1 MFPTHPLIGQQANW
15 TNLIRRGWKKSIWKY
30 GPFDLKCQAIFFYF
44 FLFGNDFH
52 FDPLNFNFDPSD
64 FNFDPFSAPFPILV
78 FLWFPFRSINNVMWF
93 IFNNLNRICVILCT
107 WMYGFLNIHVQRCSK
122 MHKFF
127 LVEQNEYWLTPNW
140 LKSVQI
146 KPQILF
152 FVIQTVNAFDRKV
165 HSKEN
170 HKKGSSTS
178 WRKE

>member
-1 MFPTHPLIGQQANW
+1 M
-15 TNLIRRGWKKSIWKY
+15 
-30 GPFDLKCQAIFFYF
+30 
-44 FLFGNDFH
+44 
-52 FDPLNFNFDPSD
+52 
-64 FNFDPFSAPFPILV
+64 NFDPFRHLSPFLC
-78 FLWFPFRSINNVMWF
+78 FPFRSIYNVMWF

-152 FVIQTVNAFDRKV
+152 FRDWD
-165 HSKEN
+165 SKCL
-170 HKKGSSTS
+170 KQKGSFK
-178 WRKE
+178 RKPQKRFKRKLTKGISEFEKWSLFTKVYGLWDGPKVFG

>member
-1 MFPTHPLIGQQANW
+1 M
-15 TNLIRRGWKKSIWKY
+15 
-30 GPFDLKCQAIFFYF
+30 
-44 FLFGNDFH
+44 
-52 FDPLNFNFDPSD
+52 
-64 FNFDPFSAPFPILV
+64 ILV
-78 FLWFPFRSINNVMWF
+78 RVDQNLNQHVFLKFVFHNECILSIFVFPSFLWFPFRSILNVMWF
-93 IFNNLNRICVILCT
+93 IFNNLNRICVISCT

-152 FVIQTVNAFDRKV
+152 FVIETVNAFNRKV

-170 HKKGSSTS
+170 HKKLEKVRFELDKS
-178 WRKE
+178 

>member
-1 MFPTHPLIGQQANW
+1 MFLTRS
-15 TNLIRRGWKKSIWKY
+15 LIRQNANGTNFIRREEKSIWKY
-30 GPFDLKCQAIFFYF
+30 DPFDLKCQAIFFEF
-44 FLFGNDFH
+44 FIWDGFKFGPSIWILIH
-52 FDPLNFNFDPSD
+52 FRHLS
-64 FNFDPFSAPFPILV
+64 PFLC
-78 FLWFPFRSINNVMWF
+78 FPFRSIYNVMWF

-152 FVIQTVNAFDRKV
+152 
-165 HSKEN
+165 
-170 HKKGSSTS
+170 S
-178 WRKE
+178 WLRQ